1 MNHNMADTDNKNC
14 GCCPPMASAYL
25 IPQKIEAHAPLPMY
39 KGDPFTYE
47 DFTPE
52 QIAGLQKPATDAA
65 VEAQALMA
73 GFSKVEVIRESNE
86 QSRVG
91 AENERVSREELRQK
105 TEAARQT
112 DEIAREAAEVKRA
125 EAEAARGTAE
135 QERAAEF
142 ASWETELD
150 GKAEKSELSNIVG
163 MPTEGEI
170 EDIDPTLVAEA
181 LRKVPQTLT
190 PQEQAQVKAN
200 LNISKMELFCDLF
213 SAAAGNAGYARM
225 VNGVFD
231 GMLNGL
237 PVTYE
242 EAVEIYEWGTITS
255 TGSAAFFNK
264 FPCKTNLPPKGYGGG
279 TDLSGIKPLY
289 ELNRLFGFVNIT
301 NPNILEVLN
310 LELPQGMTIADTV
323 NPIITIT
330 GSASGHSR
338 LRKILGKLWIT
349 MIKSC
354 PKFII
359 APNLEEV
366 RLCGLFHSCDLSG
379 VPKLSLNSWRCL
391 VENKY
396 PTHPSSPTITVH
408 PDVYAKLTDETNTE
422 WHQVLIDAA
431 AKNITFATV

>member
-1 MNHNMADTDNKNC
+1 MTDTDNKNC
-14 GCCPPMASAYL
+14 GCGCCPQTTAAYL

-39 KGDPFTYE
+39 KGDPFAYE

-52 QIAGLQKPATDAA
+52 QIEDLQKPATEAA
-65 VEAQALMA
+65 ERLDGFVKTASEAEAT
-73 GFSKVEVIRESNE
+73 RELNE
-86 QSRVG
+86 QSRVS
-91 AENERVSREELRQK
+91 AENERIAREELRR
-105 TEAARQT
+105 TAETTRQANET
-112 DEIAREAAEVKRA
+112 AREAAEAKRA
-125 EAEAARGTAE
+125 EAEDARRTAE
-135 QERAAEF
+135 QERATEF
-142 ASWETELD
+142 ATWETEID
-150 GKAEKSELSNIVG
+150 GKAERSELSNIMGV
-163 MPTEGEI
+163 PTEEEI
-170 EDIDPTLVAEA
+170 EDIDPTLVTEA
-181 LRKVPQTLT
+181 LRKVPQALT

-289 ELNRLFGFVNIT
+289 ELNRLFHYNNISQ
-301 NPNILEVLN
+301 PNVLEVLN
-310 LELPQGMTIADTV
+310 LELPQGMAIADTV
-323 NPIITIT
+323 NPIISIA
-330 GSASGHSR
+330 GSSSTNSK
-338 LRKILGKLWIT
+338 LKKILGNLNIT
-349 MIKSC
+349 LIKSC
-354 PKFII
+354 PRFII

-422 WHQVLIDAA
+422 WYQVLIDAA

>member
-1 MNHNMADTDNKNC
+1 MNHNMADTDNKNCGC

-73 GFSKVEVIRESNE
+73 GFSKAEVIRESNE

-163 MPTEGEI
+163 VPTEDVM
-170 EDIDPTLVAEA
+170 EDIEPTLVTEA
-181 LRKVPQTLT
+181 LRKVPQALT

-213 SAAAGNAGYARM
+213 NASAGDAGYARM

-231 GMLNGL
+231 GMLNGIPL
-237 PVTYE
+237 TYE
-242 EAVEIYEWGTITS
+242 EAVDVHEAGPITS
-255 TGSAAFFNK
+255 LDCRGRYYNL
-264 FPCKTNLPPKGYGGG
+264 PIRTNLPPL
-279 TDLSGIKPLY
+279 LSGGNWGNGGYFDASTVSLCAACSEI
-289 ELNRLFGFVNIT
+289 
-301 NPNILEVLN
+301 EVLN
-310 LELPQGMTIADTV
+310 LSVRTGNGGIVVRSQPNSATIGGC
-323 NPIITIT
+323 PK
-330 GSASGHSR
+330 
-338 LRKILGKLWIT
+338 LRKIIGRIDLGT
-349 MIKSC
+349 VNN
-354 PKFII
+354 PKASWGKQPFY
-359 APNLEEV
+359 NLPELVEANIYM
-366 RLCGLFHSCDLSG
+366 LGASIDLSTC
-379 VPKLSLNSWRCL
+379 PKLSLASYQYCIQWGRNM
-391 VENKY
+391 
-396 PTHPSSPTITVH
+396 TSPIAITVH

-431 AKNITFATV
+431 SKNITFATV